1 MKHFSNIQKLTQ
13 FYNID
18 SKHPLID
25 IQKYEDAKRENII
38 KNEPIVFDFY
48 KISFVNNFNGYIQI
62 GDTKF
67 EGKNGI
73 LHFIEPGQIYTCN
86 STNPWEGFQI
96 LIHPDIFKNYFSH
109 KSINLYDFF
118 SYNVNES
125 LLLNKEEGILVNNIM
140 QMAWNEF
147 HNQKDKFSI
156 PIILSHISTL
166 LNLTERFYDRQFD
179 NRKKIYNKL
188 SKDFYK
194 LLRNYYLTA
203 SDKEIQ
209 QPTVHYFAK
218 KLNVTPNY
226 LSDIIKYHTGKSALA
241 GIHDYII
248 EEAKKLLTS
257 TSLSISEISYN
268 LGFEYPNYFSKLFK
282 QKTSLSPSEYRK
294 SVKNI

>member
-125 LLLNKEEGILVNNIM
+125 LLLNKEEGILVGNIM

-179 NRKKIYNKL
+179 NREKIYNKL

-248 EEAKKLLTS
+248 EEAKKLLSS

>member
-1 MKHFSNIQKLTQ
+1 LKHFSNIQKLTQ

-125 LLLNKEEGILVNNIM
+125 LLLNKEEGILVSNIM

>member
-1 MKHFSNIQKLTQ
+1 LKHFSNIQKLTQ

-62 GDTKF
+62 GGTKF

-125 LLLNKEEGILVNNIM
+125 LLLNKEEGILVSNIM

-282 QKTSLSPSEYRK
+282 QKTNLSPSEYRK

>member
-1 MKHFSNIQKLTQ
+1 
-13 FYNID
+13 
-18 SKHPLID
+18 
-25 IQKYEDAKRENII
+25 
-38 KNEPIVFDFY
+38 
-48 KISFVNNFNGYIQI
+48 
-62 GDTKF
+62 
-67 EGKNGI
+67 
-73 LHFIEPGQIYTCN
+73 
-86 STNPWEGFQI
+86 
-96 LIHPDIFKNYFSH
+96 
-109 KSINLYDFF
+109 LYDFF